1 MFHVKHSSLIFRKVV
16 HSTLIF
22 LINKIF
28 RKNITRRYMRN
39 TIVQGSLHLIVKR
52 EYVCWNRINRDICTR
67 RAAFVMQRENKC
79 AKIGEAGLFV
89 KDSVNTLCRVVEQ
102 DCWKWFM
109 GICTR
114 EAVFVMKK
122 DSKSDVIRFVGVT
135 VCIYCAD
142 LAQILKDWEIYME

>member
-1 MFHVKHSSLIFRKVV
+1 
-16 HSTLIF
+16 
-22 LINKIF
+22 
-28 RKNITRRYMRN
+28 
-39 TIVQGSLHLIVKR
+39 
-52 EYVCWNRINRDICTR
+52 
-67 RAAFVMQRENKC
+67 MQRENKC

-102 DCWKWFM
+102 ACWKWFM

>member
-39 TIVQGSLHLIVKR
+39 TIVQDSLHLIVKR

-67 RAAFVMQRENKC
+67 RFAFVMQRENKC
-79 AKIGEAGLFV
+79 AKIGEAVLFV
-89 KDSVNTLCRVVEQ
+89 KDSVKTLCRVVEQ